1 MFNRT
6 YRVVAWVLAGLAGL
20 VLLGLLAIR
29 LLVDPNAH
37 RAEMQAAFREATGR
51 ELTLAGPLSLSVFPW
66 LAVAT
71 SDAVVS
77 NRPGFGEEPF
87 ARLGHA
93 RLGVR
98 VWPLLA
104 SQRLEFGPV
113 EVGQLKLNLA
123 VAADGSNNWSD
134 LLERFE
140 KKPATGPGDGGGRS
154 EPKEFELSIA
164 SLELREASVSFRDQ
178 QTGAQYL
185 VSGVELETGTLR
197 PGVPVD
203 VRTGLGVSRNG
214 KDIGRFELET
224 QLDAT
229 QEGVLALVDTT
240 GTISFA
246 SSQQE
251 DVPPIELRAPR
262 IELRTATNDIDA
274 AVIEATLAGTTLRTS
289 LHFKQGRDGPQM
301 QGSFTVPATNP
312 RALLKLL
319 GAPAPKTRDPKALS
333 RFEAQG
339 DVSFARRHGLQLQPL
354 MLVLDDTKFDG
365 RLAIANLDRRS
376 VRFDLRG
383 TSLDVDRYLAP
394 RTSAPA
400 AGPAKGAAGREPPF
414 KALRELDVEGRA
426 SLDELRLAGVDLRS
440 VEVGLQARDGRI
452 RVDPLRA
459 AAFGGRA
466 ASSLTLDVR
475 GSVPAV
481 HLEQRLENVD
491 VAAMLGQL
499 INVRQIQGRGRAHF
513 VLDTQ
518 GQDADSLFRGLHGTF
533 DLNVADGAL
542 LGADLGYEIER
553 ALGAAQ
559 LRQPTAQNTRRT
571 DFRTLR
577 GRGTLA
583 GRTLRNQHLEF
594 VSDIATVR
602 GRGDVDYGRNHL
614 DLDLTARLLK
624 VPPGRMFGIKL
635 SRVENVDIPLEVT
648 GPIDAPKVRPDVNS
662 LLQAIAKSSLQ
673 EPLEGKIKQGLKD
686 LLGL

>member
-1 MFNRT
+1 
-6 YRVVAWVLAGLAGL
+6 
-20 VLLGLLAIR
+20 
-29 LLVDPNAH
+29 
-37 RAEMQAAFREATGR
+37 
-51 ELTLAGPLSLSVFPW
+51 
-66 LAVAT
+66 
-71 SDAVVS
+71 
-77 NRPGFGEEPF
+77 
-87 ARLGHA
+87 
-93 RLGVR
+93 
-98 VWPLLA
+98 
-104 SQRLEFGPV
+104 
-113 EVGQLKLNLA
+113 
-123 VAADGSNNWSD
+123 
-134 LLERFE
+134 
-140 KKPATGPGDGGGRS
+140 
-154 EPKEFELSIA
+154 
-164 SLELREASVSFRDQ
+164 
-178 QTGAQYL
+178 
-185 VSGVELETGTLR
+185 
-197 PGVPVD
+197 
-203 VRTGLGVSRNG
+203 
-214 KDIGRFELET
+214 
-224 QLDAT
+224 
-229 QEGVLALVDTT
+229 
-240 GTISFA
+240 
-246 SSQQE
+246 
-251 DVPPIELRAPR
+251 
-262 IELRTATNDIDA
+262 
-274 AVIEATLAGTTLRTS
+274 
-289 LHFKQGRDGPQM
+289 
-301 QGSFTVPATNP
+301 
-312 RALLKLL
+312 
-319 GAPAPKTRDPKALS
+319 
-333 RFEAQG
+333 
-339 DVSFARRHGLQLQPL
+339 
-354 MLVLDDTKFDG
+354 
-365 RLAIANLDRRS
+365 
-376 VRFDLRG
+376 
-383 TSLDVDRYLAP
+383 
-394 RTSAPA
+394 
-400 AGPAKGAAGREPPF
+400 
-414 KALRELDVEGRA
+414 
-426 SLDELRLAGVDLRS
+426 
-440 VEVGLQARDGRI
+440 
-452 RVDPLRA
+452 
-459 AAFGGRA
+459 
-466 ASSLTLDVR
+466 VR

>member
-113 EVGQLKLNLA
+113 EVGQLELNLA

-134 LLERFE
+134 LLERLE

-262 IELRTATNDIDA
+262 IELRTATSDIDA

-312 RALLKLL
+312 RALLKSL

-354 MLVLDDTKFDG
+354 TLVLDDTKLDG